1 MEIYLNN
8 LTDNYNKIKSK
19 TNKEIIAVVKNNAY
33 GLGLI
38 EISKKLVSLGVK
50 MLAVNDIIEAVKL
63 RENFI
68 YSDVLILNSL
78 TFDDY
83 SYLYRYD
90 NIVLSINSL
99 EDAINLNKYYYGRPL
114 RVHIQIDSG
123 MNRLGIKSWG
133 EYLDTL
139 NIVKNN
145 EKFHLEGIY
154 THFVSSKDSIINNQI
169 SYFKKHLNEY
179 HYRYIHIMNS
189 SSIDKCDFGNL
200 VRVGIALYGVLP
212 DHKQVVKIKT
222 KPIWIK
228 KIYPN
233 ETIGY
238 EQKYQVTKESLI
250 ALLPIGYGNGIIRAF
265 EGFSVLAN
273 NQKYPI
279 IGHICMNH
287 MFVLVDESI
296 NQNTHFYITNDTLR
310 IEELAN
316 YINTCP
322 HQIQCMFQI
331 ENKKYL

>member
-1 MEIYLNN
+1 MEIDLNN

-200 VRVGIALYGVLP
+200 VRVGIALYGVL
-212 DHKQVVKIKT
+212 
-222 KPIWIK
+222 
-228 KIYPN
+228 
-233 ETIGY
+233 
-238 EQKYQVTKESLI
+238 LI
-250 ALLPIGYGNGIIRAF
+250 I
-265 EGFSVLAN
+265 S
-273 NQKYPI
+273 K
-279 IGHICMNH
+279 
-287 MFVLVDESI
+287 S
-296 NQNTHFYITNDTLR
+296 
-310 IEELAN
+310 
-316 YINTCP
+316 
-322 HQIQCMFQI
+322 
-331 ENKKYL
+331 